1 MTKFLRWR
9 DFHYFRIIWETFDGV
24 EFDFSPSEIRK
35 VIFLKG
41 RFLIELKETAGMLGY
56 EFISLYHELLRR

>member
-24 EFDFSPSEIRK
+24 EFDFSPSGIRK
-35 VIFLKG
+35 AIFLKG
-41 RFLIELKETAGMLGY
+41 RFLIELKETAGMLVV
-56 EFISLYHELLRR
+56 